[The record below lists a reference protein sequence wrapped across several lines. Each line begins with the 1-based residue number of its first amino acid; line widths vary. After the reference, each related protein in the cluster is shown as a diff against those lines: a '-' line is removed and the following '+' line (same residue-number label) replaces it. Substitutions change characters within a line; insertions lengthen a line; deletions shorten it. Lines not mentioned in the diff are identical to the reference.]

1 MVDDV
6 PGEEVD
12 ADGGLGGRKGT
23 WLWRSISPLTKR
35 SMIELLPTPLSPS
48 RTTLYLS
55 CERLLLLSSEG
66 FISILYSAYY

>member
-1 MVDDV
+1 MVEDV

-12 ADGGLGGRKGT
+12 ANGGLGERRGT
-23 WLWRSISPLTKR
+23 WLWRSISPFTKR
-35 SMIELLPTPLSPS
+35 SMMELLPTPLSP
-48 RTTLYLS
+48 RNTTLYLS